1 MGGQKANIGTG
12 KANIEDKFTPR
23 TAAHVRK
30 LLAAFGSRIVFGS
43 SDVQSALGLKPTRSS
58 ALLREMAECGVTE
71 PVFGR
76 GKGKYRFRRPEAEL
90 ISPNL
95 YDDTNGSGNLRDHDI
110 TSDIAAK
117 SSKRA

>member
-1 MGGQKANIGTG
+1 MID
-12 KANIEDKFTPR
+12 IRP
-23 TAAHVRK
+23 
-30 LLAAFGSRIVFGS
+30 SRAS
-43 SDVQSALGLKPTRSS
+43 E
-58 ALLREMAECGVTE
+58 LLRDMAERGVIE
-71 PVFGR
+71 PVSGR
-76 GKGKYRFRRPEAEL
+76 GKGKYRFRQQEAEL

>member
-30 LLAAFGSRIVFGS
+30 LLAAFGSRIVFGR
-43 SDVQSALGLKPTRSS
+43 SDVQSVLGLKPTRSS

-71 PVFGR
+71 PVSGR
-76 GKGKYRFRRPEAEL
+76 GKGKYRFRQQEAEL